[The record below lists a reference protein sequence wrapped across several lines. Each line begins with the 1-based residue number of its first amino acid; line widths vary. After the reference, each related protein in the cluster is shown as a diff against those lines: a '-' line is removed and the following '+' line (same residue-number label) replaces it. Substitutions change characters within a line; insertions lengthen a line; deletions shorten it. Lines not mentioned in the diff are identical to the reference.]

1 MAERGRDFADKLNHL
16 FAVTKSPDGDEY
28 SNDFAADSITVAG
41 TKISGTYIWQLRKRK
56 RDNPTIKHV
65 EGLAKFFGVPV
76 NYFFDD
82 DVTDRVD
89 RQLRKRK
96 RDNPTIKHVEG
107 LARFFGVPVNYFFD
121 DDVTDRVD
129 QQLRDLAAEQ
139 ERLKANAGD
148 QEAQRIAMRAGE
160 LTPDRRQLVMDLLD
174 VVYRDQQAA
183 RERGER

>member
-1 MAERGRDFADKLNHL
+1 MAERARDFADKLNHL
-16 FAVTKSPDGDEY
+16 FTVTKSPEGDEY

-41 TKISGTYIWQLRKRK
+41 TKISGTYIW
-56 RDNPTIKHV
+56 
-65 EGLAKFFGVPV
+65 
-76 NYFFDD
+76 
-82 DVTDRVD
+82 
-89 RQLRKRK
+89 QLRKRK

>member
-16 FAVTKSPDGDEY
+16 FAVTKSPEGDEY
-28 SNDFAADSITVAG
+28 SNDFAADSITTAG
-41 TKISGTYIWQLRKRK
+41 TKISGTYVWQLRKRK

-89 RQLRKRK
+89 
-96 RDNPTIKHVEG
+96 
-107 LARFFGVPVNYFFD
+107 
-121 DDVTDRVD
+121 
-129 QQLRDLAAEQ
+129 QQLRELEAER

>member
-1 MAERGRDFADKLNHL
+1 MAERPGRDFADKLNHL
-16 FAVTKSPDGDEY
+16 FAVTKSPEGDEI
-28 SNDFAADSITVAG
+28 SNDFAADSITAAG

-65 EGLAKFFGVPV
+65 EGLG
-76 NYFFDD
+76 
-82 DVTDRVD
+82 
-89 RQLRKRK
+89 
-96 RDNPTIKHVEG
+96 
-107 LARFFGVPVNYFFD
+107 RFFGVPVNYFFD

>member
-16 FAVTKSPDGDEY
+16 FAVTKSPEGEEY

-82 DVTDRVD
+82 GVTDRVD
-89 RQLRKRK
+89 RQLR
-96 RDNPTIKHVEG
+96 E
-107 LARFFGVPVNYFFD
+107 
-121 DDVTDRVD
+121 
-129 QQLRDLAAEQ
+129 LAAEQ
-139 ERLKANAGD
+139 ERVKANAGD

>member
-16 FAVTKSPDGDEY
+16 FAVTRSSEGDEI
-28 SNDFAADSITVAG
+28 SNDFAADSITEAG

-89 RQLRKRK
+89 
-96 RDNPTIKHVEG
+96 
-107 LARFFGVPVNYFFD
+107 
-121 DDVTDRVD
+121 
-129 QQLRDLAAEQ
+129 QQLRELAAEQ
-139 ERLKANAGD
+139 QRLKANAGD

>member
-16 FAVTKSPDGDEY
+16 FAVTKSPEGDEY
-28 SNDFAADSITVAG
+28 SNDFAADSITAAG
-41 TKISGTYIWQLRKRK
+41 TKISGTYVWQLRKRK

-89 RQLRKRK
+89 RQLR
-96 RDNPTIKHVEG
+96 E
-107 LARFFGVPVNYFFD
+107 
-121 DDVTDRVD
+121 
-129 QQLRDLAAEQ
+129 LAAEQ

>member
-89 RQLRKRK
+89 
-96 RDNPTIKHVEG
+96 
-107 LARFFGVPVNYFFD
+107 
-121 DDVTDRVD
+121 

>member
-16 FAVTKSPDGDEY
+16 FAVTKSPEGDEY

-89 RQLRKRK
+89 
-96 RDNPTIKHVEG
+96 
-107 LARFFGVPVNYFFD
+107 
-121 DDVTDRVD
+121 
-129 QQLRDLAAEQ
+129 QQLRELAAEQ
-139 ERLKANAGD
+139 QRLKANAGD

-183 RERGER
+183 RERGEQ

>member
-1 MAERGRDFADKLNHL
+1 MAERGRDFADRLNHL
-16 FAVTKSPDGDEY
+16 FAVTKSPEGDEY

-82 DVTDRVD
+82 
-89 RQLRKRK
+89 
-96 RDNPTIKHVEG
+96 G
-107 LARFFGVPVNYFFD
+107 
-121 DDVTDRVD
+121 VTDRVD
-129 QQLRDLAAEQ
+129 QQLRELAAEQ

>member
-16 FAVTKSPDGDEY
+16 FAVTKSPEGDEY

-65 EGLAKFFGVPV
+65 EGLA
-76 NYFFDD
+76 
-82 DVTDRVD
+82 
-89 RQLRKRK
+89 
-96 RDNPTIKHVEG
+96 
-107 LARFFGVPVNYFFD
+107 RFFGVPVNYFFD

-129 QQLRDLAAEQ
+129 QQLRELAAEQ

-183 RERGER
+183 QERGER

>member
-16 FAVTKSPDGDEY
+16 FAVTKSPEGDEY

-41 TKISGTYIWQLRKRK
+41 TKISGTYIW
-56 RDNPTIKHV
+56 
-65 EGLAKFFGVPV
+65 
-76 NYFFDD
+76 
-82 DVTDRVD
+82 
-89 RQLRKRK
+89 QLRKRK

-129 QQLRDLAAEQ
+129 QQLRDLAAER
-139 ERLKANAGD
+139 ERLKASAGD
-148 QEAQRIAMRAGE
+148 EEAQRIAMRAGE

-183 RERGER
+183 RERGET

>member
-16 FAVTKSPDGDEY
+16 FAVTKSPEGDEY

-56 RDNPTIKHV
+56 RDNPTIRHV

-89 RQLRKRK
+89 
-96 RDNPTIKHVEG
+96 
-107 LARFFGVPVNYFFD
+107 
-121 DDVTDRVD
+121 
-129 QQLRDLAAEQ
+129 QQLHELAAER

>member
-16 FAVTKSPDGDEY
+16 FAVTKSPEGDEY

-41 TKISGTYIWQLRKRK
+41 TKISGTYIW
-56 RDNPTIKHV
+56 
-65 EGLAKFFGVPV
+65 
-76 NYFFDD
+76 
-82 DVTDRVD
+82 
-89 RQLRKRK
+89 QLRKRK

-139 ERLKANAGD
+139 ERLKANVGD

>member
-16 FAVTKSPDGDEY
+16 FAVTKSPEGDEC
-28 SNDFAADSITVAG
+28 SNDFAADSITAAG
-41 TKISGTYIWQLRKRK
+41 TKISGTYVWQLRKRK

-89 RQLRKRK
+89 
-96 RDNPTIKHVEG
+96 
-107 LARFFGVPVNYFFD
+107 
-121 DDVTDRVD
+121 
-129 QQLRDLAAEQ
+129 QQLRELAAEQ
-139 ERLKANAGD
+139 QRLKANAGD

>member
-16 FAVTKSPDGDEY
+16 FAVTKSPEGDEY
-28 SNDFAADSITVAG
+28 SNDFAADSITAAG

-82 DVTDRVD
+82 DVTDRV
-89 RQLRKRK
+89 
-96 RDNPTIKHVEG
+96 N
-107 LARFFGVPVNYFFD
+107 
-121 DDVTDRVD
+121 
-129 QQLRDLAAEQ
+129 QQLRELAAER
-139 ERLKANAGD
+139 ESLKANAGD

-183 RERGER
+183 RERGDR

>member
-1 MAERGRDFADKLNHL
+1 MAEPGRDFADKLNHL

-28 SNDFAADSITVAG
+28 SNDFAADSITVVG
-41 TKISGTYIWQLRKRK
+41 TKISGTYIW
-56 RDNPTIKHV
+56 
-65 EGLAKFFGVPV
+65 
-76 NYFFDD
+76 
-82 DVTDRVD
+82 
-89 RQLRKRK
+89 QLRKRK

>member
-16 FAVTKSPDGDEY
+16 FAVTKSPGGDEY

-89 RQLRKRK
+89 
-96 RDNPTIKHVEG
+96 
-107 LARFFGVPVNYFFD
+107 
-121 DDVTDRVD
+121 

-148 QEAQRIAMRAGE
+148 EEAQRIAMRAGE

-174 VVYRDQQAA
+174 IVYRDQQAA

>member
-1 MAERGRDFADKLNHL
+1 MAERARDFADKLNHL
-16 FAVTKSPDGDEY
+16 FAVTKSPEGDEY

-65 EGLAKFFGVPV
+65 EGLAK
-76 NYFFDD
+76 
-82 DVTDRVD
+82 
-89 RQLRKRK
+89 
-96 RDNPTIKHVEG
+96 
-107 LARFFGVPVNYFFD
+107 FFGVPVNYFFD

-183 RERGER
+183 RERGAQ

>member
-16 FAVTKSPDGDEY
+16 FAVTKSPEGEEY

-41 TKISGTYIWQLRKRK
+41 TKISGTYVWQLRKRK

-89 RQLRKRK
+89 
-96 RDNPTIKHVEG
+96 
-107 LARFFGVPVNYFFD
+107 
-121 DDVTDRVD
+121 
-129 QQLRDLAAEQ
+129 QQLRELAAEQ
-139 ERLKANAGD
+139 ERLKANVGD

>member
-16 FAVTKSPDGDEY
+16 FAVTKSPEGDEY
-28 SNDFAADSITVAG
+28 SNDFAADSITAAG
-41 TKISGTYIWQLRKRK
+41 TKISGTYVWQLRKRK

-89 RQLRKRK
+89 HQLR
-96 RDNPTIKHVEG
+96 E
-107 LARFFGVPVNYFFD
+107 
-121 DDVTDRVD
+121 
-129 QQLRDLAAEQ
+129 LAAEQ

>member
-1 MAERGRDFADKLNHL
+1 MAEHGRDFADKLNHL

-65 EGLAKFFGVPV
+65 EGLAKLFGVPV

-82 DVTDRVD
+82 
-89 RQLRKRK
+89 
-96 RDNPTIKHVEG
+96 G
-107 LARFFGVPVNYFFD
+107 
-121 DDVTDRVD
+121 VTDRVD

>member
-16 FAVTKSPDGDEY
+16 FAVTKSPEGDEY

-65 EGLAKFFGVPV
+65 EGLA
-76 NYFFDD
+76 
-82 DVTDRVD
+82 
-89 RQLRKRK
+89 
-96 RDNPTIKHVEG
+96 
-107 LARFFGVPVNYFFD
+107 RFFGVPVNYFFD

-129 QQLRDLAAEQ
+129 QQLHELAAEQ

>member
-1 MAERGRDFADKLNHL
+1 MAERAGRDFADKLNQL
-16 FAVTKSPDGDEY
+16 FAVTRSSEGDEY
-28 SNDFAADSITVAG
+28 SNDFAADSITAAG

-89 RQLRKRK
+89 
-96 RDNPTIKHVEG
+96 
-107 LARFFGVPVNYFFD
+107 
-121 DDVTDRVD
+121 
-129 QQLRDLAAEQ
+129 QQFRDLAAER

>member
-16 FAVTKSPDGDEY
+16 FAVTKSPEGDEY

-89 RQLRKRK
+89 
-96 RDNPTIKHVEG
+96 
-107 LARFFGVPVNYFFD
+107 
-121 DDVTDRVD
+121 
-129 QQLRDLAAEQ
+129 QQLHELAAEQ

>member
-1 MAERGRDFADKLNHL
+1 MAEPGRDFADKLNHL

-41 TKISGTYIWQLRKRK
+41 TKISGTYIW
-56 RDNPTIKHV
+56 
-65 EGLAKFFGVPV
+65 
-76 NYFFDD
+76 
-82 DVTDRVD
+82 
-89 RQLRKRK
+89 QLRKRK

>member
-16 FAVTKSPDGDEY
+16 FAVTKSPEGDEY
-28 SNDFAADSITVAG
+28 SNDFAADSITAAG
-41 TKISGTYIWQLRKRK
+41 TKISGTYVWQLRKRK

-89 RQLRKRK
+89 
-96 RDNPTIKHVEG
+96 
-107 LARFFGVPVNYFFD
+107 
-121 DDVTDRVD
+121 
-129 QQLRDLAAEQ
+129 QQLRELAAER
-139 ERLKANAGD
+139 ERLKANVGD

>member
-16 FAVTKSPDGDEY
+16 FTVTKSPEGDEY
-28 SNDFAADSITVAG
+28 SNDFAAESITAAD

-82 DVTDRVD
+82 DVTDRV
-89 RQLRKRK
+89 
-96 RDNPTIKHVEG
+96 N
-107 LARFFGVPVNYFFD
+107 
-121 DDVTDRVD
+121 
-129 QQLRDLAAEQ
+129 QQLRELAAEQ

-148 QEAQRIAMRAGE
+148 EEAQRIAMRAGE

>member
-16 FAVTKSPDGDEY
+16 FAVTKSPEGDEY

-89 RQLRKRK
+89 
-96 RDNPTIKHVEG
+96 
-107 LARFFGVPVNYFFD
+107 
-121 DDVTDRVD
+121 

-139 ERLKANAGD
+139 ERLKANVGD

-183 RERGER
+183 RERGEQ

>member
-16 FAVTKSPDGDEY
+16 FAVTKSPEGEEY
-28 SNDFAADSITVAG
+28 SNDFAADSITAAG
-41 TKISGTYIWQLRKRK
+41 TKISGTYVWQLRKRK

-65 EGLAKFFGVPV
+65 EGLAKFFGVPS
-76 NYFFDD
+76 
-82 DVTDRVD
+82 
-89 RQLRKRK
+89 
-96 RDNPTIKHVEG
+96 
-107 LARFFGVPVNYFFD
+107 NYFFD

-129 QQLRDLAAEQ
+129 QQLRELAAEQ
-139 ERLKANAGD
+139 QRLKANAGD

>member
-1 MAERGRDFADKLNHL
+1 MAERARDFADKLNHL

-28 SNDFAADSITVAG
+28 SNDFAADSITAAG

-89 RQLRKRK
+89 
-96 RDNPTIKHVEG
+96 
-107 LARFFGVPVNYFFD
+107 
-121 DDVTDRVD
+121 
-129 QQLRDLAAEQ
+129 QQLRELAAEQ
-139 ERLKANAGD
+139 QRLKANAGD

-183 RERGER
+183 RERGEQ

>member
-41 TKISGTYIWQLRKRK
+41 TKISGTYVWQLRKRK

-89 RQLRKRK
+89 
-96 RDNPTIKHVEG
+96 
-107 LARFFGVPVNYFFD
+107 
-121 DDVTDRVD
+121 
-129 QQLRDLAAEQ
+129 QQLRELAAEQ
-139 ERLKANAGD
+139 QRLKANAGD